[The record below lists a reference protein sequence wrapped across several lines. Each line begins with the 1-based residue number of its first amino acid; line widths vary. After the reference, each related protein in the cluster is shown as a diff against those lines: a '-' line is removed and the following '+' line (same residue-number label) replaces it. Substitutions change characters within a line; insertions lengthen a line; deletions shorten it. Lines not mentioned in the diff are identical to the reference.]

1 MASKENS
8 LSQIDEEDNFSNLN
22 WKMHSQTIDKKEGN
36 LKKMKEIKLSVASA
50 RKKKNEDEEIDDE
63 EKKNDEN
70 KKSKKEMKQEII
82 ILIFK

>member
-1 MASKENS
+1 MESES
-8 LSQIDEEDNFSNLN
+8 DEKLKINIYPPELEIISNN
-22 WKMHSQTIDKKEGN
+22 NQSIHIKEGN

-70 KKSKKEMKQEII
+70 KKIKIKLMKK
-82 ILIFK
+82 